1 MCIRNLL
8 IWKMISVLNGN
19 WFEYIVL
26 VCILLRVFYCVKIVI
41 VVKIKLNRKLNVKIV
56 WNMVIMCVI
65 VKMINDV
72 KCVRK
77 FVVSLV

>member
-1 MCIRNLL
+1 
-8 IWKMISVLNGN
+8 MISVLNGN

-26 VCILLRVFYCVKIVI
+26 VCILLRVFYCVRIVI

>member
-8 IWKMISVLNGN
+8 IGKMISVLNGN

-26 VCILLRVFYCVKIVI
+26 VCILLGVFYCVKIVI
-41 VVKIKLNRKLNVKIV
+41 MVKIKLNRKLNVKIV

-77 FVVSLV
+77 FVMSLV

>member
-8 IWKMISVLNGN
+8 IGKMISVLNGN

-26 VCILLRVFYCVKIVI
+26 VCILFRVFYCVKIVI
-41 VVKIKLNRKLNVKIV
+41 MVKIKLNRKLNVKIV

-65 VKMINDV
+65 VKIINDV

-77 FVVSLV
+77 FVMSLV